1 MNRLPCF
8 RGAGAQVKLSS
19 HFKNLGLQKSFN
31 ENKSLKLNF
40 DLFIY
45 FHLLKNIITRVLE
58 LRPSFLH
65 WLRNKLI
72 DNEQVT
78 YTFNRKIVFESF
90 TVCIDQTVTSA
101 IQQKGSL
108 DLKVVHFVAQSHFR
122 QLE

>member
-1 MNRLPCF
+1 M
-8 RGAGAQVKLSS
+8 S
-19 HFKNLGLQKSFN
+19 HFKNLGLQKSVN
-31 ENKSLKLNF
+31 ENKSLKLNL

-45 FHLLKNIITRVLE
+45 FQLLKNIITGVLE
-58 LRPSFLH
+58 LRHSFLH
-65 WLRNKLI
+65 WWRNKFI
-72 DNEQVT
+72 DNEQMT
-78 YTFNRKIVFESF
+78 YTFNRKTVFESF